1 MRRFYTTIGLVLLNF
16 VLFSSPVFAQST
28 NTDLLAY
35 THNTLQILTLVAT
48 ASAVFFLVKAG
59 YLYITSTG
67 KPETLES
74 AKKTITGA
82 LVGLTLVLAANI
94 VTSVF
99 QHSLGSGVGSG
110 GGSPVSVVNINAVE
124 PSDGLT
130 QVLID
135 AVAGFI
141 QNIVESST
149 APIVDGILGYLTTTP
164 TLLGNDVV
172 RNFWLISVGI
182 ADSLFIL
189 VVALMG
195 LQIMSASTFGFEEV
209 KIRELLPKLGLTFLG
224 INLSLFLADYAIIT
238 CNTLV
243 KVLLD
248 STGGLNHA
256 WIVNAFNPSA
266 VISGTTPLIILIFM
280 VLFLIVSI
288 VLLFMYISRL
298 IFISLGAVLSPFIFL
313 LSALPKFSDFAFIAV
328 KTYLVSVFIVFV
340 HVVIIQLASSFLTL
354 PGHSENSLISI
365 AVGIGLFIT
374 LLKTPNLMMQM
385 VMYTSNSSSFKKL
398 GNQIINVMTTDNASL
413 ASRTQARNLGAK
425 IPKKVVRI

>member
-1 MRRFYTTIGLVLLNF
+1 MSKVLTGIWTATLTF
-16 VLFSSPVFAQST
+16 FLFSSPVFAQST
-28 NTDLLAY
+28 NPDIVQYTTD
-35 THNTLQILTLVAT
+35 TLQIITLIAT

-59 YLYITSTG
+59 YVYITSAG
-67 KPETLES
+67 KPEALES
-74 AKKTITGA
+74 AKKTIKNA
-82 LVGLTLVLAANI
+82 VIGLTIVLAANV

-99 QHSLGSGVGSG
+99 QHAFDSQTSLGSGT
-110 GGSPVSVVNINAVE
+110 PVDLVSIQTVE
-124 PSDGLT
+124 PSEGLT

-149 APIVDGILGYLTTTP
+149 EPVVNGVLGYLTTTP
-164 TLLGNDVV
+164 TLLDNEVV
-172 RNFWLISVGI
+172 RNFWFITVGI
-182 ADSLFIL
+182 VDALFIL

-195 LQIMSASTFGFEEV
+195 LQVMSASTFGFEEV
-209 KIRELLPKLGLTFLG
+209 EIKQLLPKLGLTFLG
-224 INLSLFLADYAIIT
+224 ANISLFLADYAIIT

-243 KVLLD
+243 KVILD

-256 WIVNAFNPSA
+256 WIESAFNPTA
-266 VISGTTPLIILIFM
+266 VITGTTPLIILIFM

-288 VLLFMYISRL
+288 VLLLMYISRL

-354 PGHSENSLISI
+354 PEHSENSLISI

-385 VMYTSNSSSFKKL
+385 VMYTSNSGAMKKL
-398 GNQIINVMTTDNASL
+398 GNQIINVMTTDNASV
-413 ASRTQARNLGAK
+413 ASRAQAQGTASKLSRKAIKL
-425 IPKKVVRI
+425 

>member
-1 MRRFYTTIGLVLLNF
+1 MF
-16 VLFSSPVFAQST
+16 LFSSSPVFAQST
-28 NTDLLAY
+28 NPDILEY
-35 THNTLQILTLVAT
+35 TNSTLQIITLIAT

-59 YLYITSTG
+59 YLYITSSG
-67 KPETLES
+67 KPEAIES
-74 AKKTITGA
+74 AKKTITNA
-82 LVGLTLVLAANI
+82 LVGLTLVLAANM

-99 QHSLGSGVGSG
+99 QHALNSQTTTGAGT
-110 GGSPVSVVNINAVE
+110 PIDIVSIQTVE
-124 PSDGLT
+124 PSEGLT

-135 AVAGFI
+135 AIGGFI

-149 APIVDGILGYLTTTP
+149 EPIVNGVLGYLTTTP
-164 TLLGNDVV
+164 TLLDNEVV
-172 RNFWLISVGI
+172 RNFWFVTVGI
-182 ADSLFIL
+182 VDALFVL

-195 LQIMSASTFGFEEV
+195 LQVMSASTFGFEEV
-209 KIRELLPKLGLTFLG
+209 EVKQLLPKLGLTFLG
-224 INLSLFLADYAIIT
+224 ANISLFLADYAIIT

-243 KVLLD
+243 KVILD

-256 WIVNAFNPSA
+256 WIEAAFNPTA
-266 VISGTTPLIILIFM
+266 VITGTTPLIILIFM

-288 VLLFMYISRL
+288 VLLLMYISRL

-313 LSALPKFSDFAFIAV
+313 LSALPKFSDFAFIAA

-354 PGHSENSLISI
+354 PDHSENSLISI

-385 VMYTSNSSSFKKL
+385 VMYTSNSGAMKKL
-398 GNQIINVMTTDNASL
+398 GNQIINVISTDNSSSATRIS
-413 ASRTQARNLGAK
+413 AK
-425 IPKKVVRI
+425 NTAAKVGQKLTHI